1 MRYLD
6 LVNHTSSLPVGQN
19 VIHDLEDGQVI
30 IRNMGQRNWM
40 MSELPEH
47 RLFLHADGREL
58 APRHSD
64 FIYDYL
70 LKLETRPELKLAF
83 CEAAEQVCNGAD
95 PVELMSLKKLP
106 RRFSTLND
114 ATWSL
119 QTSEYQTGGLPT
131 AIFLAGLQT
140 LIRVYELNKSLDHP
154 AEAFRQS
161 FVNLEKGKSV
171 LEVVNSLQ
179 PKVMPKKVYFNQT
192 ERRV

>member
-1 MRYLD
+1 MRYTD
-6 LVNHTSSLPVGQN
+6 LITHTSSLSVGKH
-19 VIHDLEDGQVI
+19 VIYDLEDGKVI

-47 RLFLHADGREL
+47 RLYLLAGGREY

-64 FIYDYL
+64 FISDYL
-70 LKLETRPELKLAF
+70 LKLETRPALHLSLAD
-83 CEAAEQVCNGAD
+83 AAEQVCNGAD
-95 PVELMSLKKLP
+95 PVELMTSKKLP

-114 ATWSL
+114 ETWSL

-140 LIRVYELNKSLDHP
+140 LIRVCELNKSLERS
-154 AEAFRQS
+154 AEAFRQA
-161 FVNLEKGKSV
+161 FVNLEKGLPV
-171 LEVVNSLQ
+171 LDVVNSLQ

-192 ERRV
+192 ERTA